1 MPRLPNNPDRDF
13 SADPSEDDVNA
24 NVVELF
30 ASRPLGLAELFAD
43 QIVQMRVGRLI
54 TETMIKRAWPQRV
67 TQVSLSCD

>member
-54 TETMIKRAWPQRV
+54 TETMIKRAWPQRAHR
-67 TQVSLSCD
+67 SR

>member
-1 MPRLPNNPDRDF
+1 MPHLPNNPDRDF
-13 SADPSEDDVNA
+13 SADQSEDDINA

-54 TETMIKRAWPQRV
+54 TETMIKRAWPQRAHR
-67 TQVSLSCD
+67 SR